1 MTYQKTY
8 YIKKLVT
15 AMRPD
20 NTIYIYTLINY
31 DE

>member
-20 NTIYIYTLINY
+20 NTIHLYLNQL
-31 DE
+31 